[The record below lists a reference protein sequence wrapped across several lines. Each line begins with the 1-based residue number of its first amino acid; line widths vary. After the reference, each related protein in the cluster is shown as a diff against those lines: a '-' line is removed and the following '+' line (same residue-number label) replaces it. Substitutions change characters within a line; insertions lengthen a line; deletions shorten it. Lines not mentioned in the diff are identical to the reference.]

1 VVILAR
7 PIRLDRDDDLEPAWE
22 RIGLVPA
29 ARQLLLDSVGRAH
42 LLVTGLEQQESRFL
56 REVDDPRMTVILSDP
71 DRRPGAA
78 TVSGTRAG
86 LDALATLARRAGR
99 VELGRAL
106 DAAIAADVPPDPTVL
121 GGRTFDWGER
131 TFLMGVV
138 NVTPDSFS
146 DGGRHLEREAAVRHA
161 LALAGAG
168 ADLIDVG
175 GESTRPG
182 SGEVPVQVE
191 LDRVLPV
198 LEAVRAASDVPV
210 SVDTRKAAVAREAL
224 RLGAVLVNDV
234 SGLGHD
240 PALAN
245 AVAEAGAALA
255 LMHIQGT
262 PETMQVDPRY
272 DDVVAEVIDFLSGRI
287 DRAVA
292 AGVARD
298 RIWVDP
304 GIGFGK
310 TSGNNLF
317 LLRHLSQLR
326 VLGAPVLV
334 GTSRKRFI
342 GVLSGG
348 RPPEERLPG
357 SLASIAAVAVLH
369 GADVVRVH
377 DVAEARDALAVA
389 DAIARAREGG
399 DLWGPPRS

>member
-1 VVILAR
+1 MILAR
-7 PIRLDRDDDLEPAWE
+7 PIHLDRDDDLEPAWE

-29 ARQLLLDSVGRAH
+29 ARQPLLESVGRAF
-42 LLVTGLEQQESRFL
+42 LLVTGLGIPETRFL
-56 REVDDPRMTVILSDP
+56 RNVEDSRLTVILSDP
-71 DRRPGAA
+71 ERRPGGA

-86 LDALATLARRAGR
+86 LEGLARLAERAGR
-99 VELGRAL
+99 VELARAL
-106 DAAIAADVPPDPTVL
+106 DAATAADVPPDPSVL
-121 GGRTFDWGER
+121 GRRTFRWGER

-146 DGGRHLEREAAVRHA
+146 DGGLHLERDAAVQHA

-168 ADLIDVG
+168 ADLIDIG

-182 SGEVPVQVE
+182 SAEVPLQVE

-198 LEAVRAASDVPV
+198 LEAVRASSDVPV
-210 SVDTRKAAVAREAL
+210 SVDTRKASVAREAL
-224 RLGAVLVNDV
+224 RLGAALVNDV

-245 AVAEAGAALA
+245 AVAEAGATLA

-262 PETMQVDPRY
+262 PDTMQVDPRY
-272 DDVVAEVIDFLSGRI
+272 DDVVAEVIELLAGRVE
-287 DRAVA
+287 RAVA
-292 AGVARD
+292 AGVARE

-310 TSGNNLF
+310 TSGHNVF
-317 LLRHLSQLR
+317 LLRHLAELR

-342 GVLSGG
+342 GALSGG
-348 RPPEERLPG
+348 RPPEQRLSG
-357 SLASIAAVAVLH
+357 SLASVAALAVLH

-377 DVAEARDALAVA
+377 DVAEAKDAIAVA

-399 DLWGPPRS
+399 ELWSPPRN

>member
-1 VVILAR
+1 MILAR
-7 PIRLDRDDDLEPAWE
+7 PISLDHDDDLEPAWE

-29 ARQLLLDSVGRAH
+29 ARQLLLESVGRAFF
-42 LLVTGLEQQESRFL
+42 LLTGLGTDETRFL
-56 REVDDPRMTVILSDP
+56 RDVEDPRVTVILSDP
-71 DRRPGAA
+71 ERRPGGA

-86 LDALATLARRAGR
+86 LEALARLAERAGR
-99 VELGRAL
+99 VELARAF
-106 DAAIAADVPPDPTVL
+106 DAANAIDVPPEPSVL
-121 GGRTFDWGER
+121 GGRTFRWGER

-146 DGGRHLEREAAVRHA
+146 DGGRHLARDAAVQHA
-161 LALAGAG
+161 LALAKAG

-182 SGEVPVQVE
+182 SAEVSLQVE

-198 LEAVRAASDVPV
+198 LEAVRASSDVPV
-210 SVDTRKAAVAREAL
+210 SVDTRKAAVARQAL

-245 AVAEAGAALA
+245 AVAEAGATLA
-255 LMHIQGT
+255 LMHVQGT
-262 PETMQVDPRY
+262 PDTMQVDPRY
-272 DDVVAEVIDFLSGRI
+272 DDVVAEVIDFLAGRI

-292 AGVARD
+292 AGVARE

-310 TSGNNLF
+310 TAGHNLF
-317 LLRHLSQLR
+317 LLRHLAELR

-342 GVLSGG
+342 GALSGG
-348 RPPEERLPG
+348 RPPAERLPG
-357 SLASIAAVAVLH
+357 SLASIAALAVLH

-399 DLWGPPRS
+399 ELWSPPRN

>member
-1 VVILAR
+1 MILAR
-7 PIRLDRDDDLEPAWE
+7 PLTFDRDGDLEPAWE
-22 RIGLVPA
+22 RLGLAPA

-42 LLVTGLEQQESRFL
+42 LLLTGLGPDESRFL
-56 REVDDPRMTVILSDP
+56 RNVEEARVTVILSDP
-71 DRRPGAA
+71 ARRPGGA
-78 TVSGTRAG
+78 TLSGTRAG
-86 LDALATLARRAGR
+86 LGALARVAERSGR
-99 VELGRAL
+99 VELARAL
-106 DAAIAADVPPDPTVL
+106 DAATTSDVPPDPTVL
-121 GGRTFDWGER
+121 GRRTFRWGER
-131 TFLMGVV
+131 TYLMGVV

-146 DGGRHLEREAAVRHA
+146 DGGRHLERAAAVQHA
-161 LALAGAG
+161 LSLAQAG

-182 SGEVPVQVE
+182 AGEGPLQVE

-198 LEAVRAASDVPV
+198 IEAVGAASDVPV
-210 SVDTRKAAVAREAL
+210 SVDTRKASVAREAL
-224 RLGAVLVNDV
+224 ALGAVLVNDV

-240 PALAN
+240 PALATV
-245 AVAEAGAALA
+245 VAEAGAVLA

-292 AGVARD
+292 GGVARE

-310 TSGNNLF
+310 TAGHNLF
-317 LLRHLSQLR
+317 LLRHLGELR

-342 GVLSGG
+342 GALAGD
-348 RPPEERLPG
+348 RPPEQRLPG
-357 SLASIAAVAVLH
+357 TLASVAAVAVLH

-377 DVAEARDALAVA
+377 DVGEAKDALAVA

-399 DLWGPPRS
+399 DSWGPPRP